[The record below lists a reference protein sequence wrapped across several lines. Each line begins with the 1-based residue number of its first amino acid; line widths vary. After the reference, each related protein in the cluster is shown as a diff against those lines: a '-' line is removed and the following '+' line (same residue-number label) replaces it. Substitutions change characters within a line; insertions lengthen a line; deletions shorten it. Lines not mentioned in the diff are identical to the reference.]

1 MKSLF
6 LFFVGLSLYAQQIA
20 PSTPRTVVSDV
31 MRDFSGQVLVGDIAL
46 SLNDPQYTF
55 NRRIAVL
62 AGTFSVSLYPGT
74 YSVTIHSLTF
84 NCDRT
89 ETWSVPNSGTP
100 VTLLT
105 VGSSS
110 ANISNSGNLVAH
122 NLLSASH
129 GDTTGSAAVRGGA
142 IFAVGAT
149 PAWAQVAHS
158 SASGGYFK
166 WNGTDI
172 VASTGAAAGAGSCT
186 DQVVTGE
193 NADAAPTCATITSA
207 YVDSSIVTTS
217 SGTATRATN
226 LAGGTVGQ
234 IPYVSAAN
242 TTAFVAANTAATDQV
257 LVSHGTGS
265 AGLAPTLTNAPALS
279 AANMTN
285 LPSAGGSDIPAFA
298 ACTATGCPPEESFN
312 RWFVSATASV
322 TWDECGFS
330 LTTSPTVQSV
340 IVDIQTAAGV
350 SIFGATKLVIP
361 VGGTATVFQAT
372 FANSPQTAAKG
383 AQFKAVV
390 AQSDTGGAA
399 LGGYVKCRVH

>member
-1 MKSLF
+1 
-6 LFFVGLSLYAQQIA
+6 
-20 PSTPRTVVSDV
+20 
-31 MRDFSGQVLVGDIAL
+31 
-46 SLNDPQYTF
+46 
-55 NRRIAVL
+55 
-62 AGTFSVSLYPGT
+62 
-74 YSVTIHSLTF
+74 
-84 NCDRT
+84 
-89 ETWSVPNSGTP
+89 
-100 VTLLT
+100 
-105 VGSSS
+105 
-110 ANISNSGNLVAH
+110 
-122 NLLSASH
+122 
-129 GDTTGSAAVRGGA
+129 
-142 IFAVGAT
+142 
-149 PAWAQVAHS
+149 
-158 SASGGYFK
+158 
-166 WNGTDI
+166 
-172 VASTGAAAGAGSCT
+172 
-186 DQVVTGE
+186 
-193 NADAAPTCATITSA
+193 
-207 YVDSSIVTTS
+207 
-217 SGTATRATN
+217 

-390 AQSDTGGAA
+390 TQSDTGGAA